1 LTEKSVKRIKG
12 ERTPST
18 NAKFRERTSKG
29 GEVMGEAII
38 TRRGGA
44 GEAIVEFENFI
55 GDRRENPGFQ
65 SGDERRLSVTN

>member
-1 LTEKSVKRIKG
+1 
-12 ERTPST
+12 
-18 NAKFRERTSKG
+18 
-29 GEVMGEAII
+29 MGEAII

-65 SGDERRLSVTN
+65 SGDERRLAAKNILHRAVA

>member
-1 LTEKSVKRIKG
+1 
-12 ERTPST
+12 
-18 NAKFRERTSKG
+18 
-29 GEVMGEAII
+29 MGEAII

-65 SGDERRLSVTN
+65 SGDERRPICNKLTHNSR